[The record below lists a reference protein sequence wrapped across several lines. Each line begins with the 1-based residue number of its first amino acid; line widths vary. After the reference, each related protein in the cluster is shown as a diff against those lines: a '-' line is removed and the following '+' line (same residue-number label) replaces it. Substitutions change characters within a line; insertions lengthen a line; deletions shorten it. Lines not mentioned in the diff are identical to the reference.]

1 MFELILHIFFVI
13 AVILIWFM
21 IAYQLVLTAAGY
33 FHYQRSRKEKKTID
47 GTSFQFPKVSVLI
60 PAHNEDKVI
69 GKTLTAMLEFDYPHN
84 KLEVIIINDGSS
96 DGTAEIVSEIA
107 ASDPRVRL
115 MNVPRGEGGRGK
127 SRALNLGLRW
137 VTSEYVAI
145 FDADNTPEPSSLKY
159 LVAELMLHEELG
171 AVLGKFR
178 TVNRSRNLLTRFIST
193 ETLSFQGILQAG
205 RWKLM
210 RVATLPGTNFVIR
223 KHLLDKLGGWDENA
237 ITEDSEL
244 SIRIY
249 MEGYKIKYIPYAI
262 TWEQEPESWKVW
274 IGQRTRWVRGN
285 NYVVAKF
292 FKEIPFFKSKRMAIE
307 ILYFLSLY
315 YVFLVA
321 IVLSD
326 ILFILGALD
335 LIVIKVPGPYTAV
348 WMLALVLFFW
358 EIVLVLSYDR
368 EDRLPAIL
376 LIILMYFTYCQLWI
390 YIVGRSL
397 YLDIIKR
404 EKRTWLKTIRF
415 DTADTP
421 AVLKAT
427 TDSDQSAKPL

>member
-1 MFELILHIFFVI
+1 M
-13 AVILIWFM
+13 
-21 IAYQLVLTAAGY
+21 
-33 FHYQRSRKEKKTID
+33 
-47 GTSFQFPKVSVLI
+47 
-60 PAHNEDKVI
+60 
-69 GKTLTAMLEFDYPHN
+69 
-84 KLEVIIINDGSS
+84 
-96 DGTAEIVSEIA
+96 
-107 ASDPRVRL
+107 
-115 MNVPRGEGGRGK
+115 
-127 SRALNLGLRW
+127 
-137 VTSEYVAI
+137 TSEYVAI

-223 KHLLDKLGGWDENA
+223 KHLLDKLGGWDEDA

-326 ILFILGALD
+326 ILFILGVLD

-427 TDSDQSAKPL
+427 TESDQSAKPL

>member
-1 MFELILHIFFVI
+1 MFELILHGFFVV

-21 IAYQLVLTAAGY
+21 IAYQLILTAAGY
-33 FHYQRSRKEKKTID
+33 FHYQRSRKEKKIID
-47 GTSFQFPKVSVLI
+47 SASFDFPKVSILI
-60 PAHNEDKVI
+60 PAHNEEKVI
-69 GKTLTAMLEFDYPHN
+69 SRTITSMLEFDYPHN
-84 KLEVIIINDGSS
+84 RLEVIIINDGSS
-96 DGTAEIVSEIA
+96 DGTEEIVSKIA
-107 ASDPRVRL
+107 TSDPRVRL
-115 MNVPRGEGGRGK
+115 MNVPPGEGGRGK

-223 KHLLDKLGGWDENA
+223 KHLLDKLGGWDEDA

-292 FKEIPFFKSKRMAIE
+292 FKEIRSSKA
-307 ILYFLSLY
+307 
-315 YVFLVA
+315 
-321 IVLSD
+321 
-326 ILFILGALD
+326 
-335 LIVIKVPGPYTAV
+335 
-348 WMLALVLFFW
+348 
-358 EIVLVLSYDR
+358 
-368 EDRLPAIL
+368 
-376 LIILMYFTYCQLWI
+376 
-390 YIVGRSL
+390 
-397 YLDIIKR
+397 
-404 EKRTWLKTIRF
+404 
-415 DTADTP
+415 
-421 AVLKAT
+421 
-427 TDSDQSAKPL
+427 SAWQ